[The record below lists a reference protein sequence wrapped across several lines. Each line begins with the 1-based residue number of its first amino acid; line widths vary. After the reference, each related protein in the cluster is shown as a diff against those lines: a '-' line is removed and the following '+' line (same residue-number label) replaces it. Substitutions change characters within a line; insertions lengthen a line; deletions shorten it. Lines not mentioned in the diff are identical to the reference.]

1 MKTRA
6 VFHLTLLV
14 QLIFATFKSSAH
26 PGSGIVVDSKG
37 RVYFNEAGD
46 PAERLPGSI
55 WQIDTQGKL
64 SAPG

>member
-1 MKTRA
+1 MKTHRGFILA
-6 VFHLTLLV
+6 VLV
-14 QLIFATFKSSAH
+14 QFVVSTSMTLAH

-55 WQIDTQGKL
+55 
-64 SAPG
+64 